1 MLYIVSTPIGNL
13 KDITLRALETLK
25 NVDLIACEDTR
36 HTKILLDHYQ
46 IHKPLTSYHSYNKNT
61 KADYIL
67 RLLKEN
73 KKIALISDAGTP
85 ALSDPGNSLIN
96 YCIKDKIPFTVIPGP
111 TALIS
116 SLIISGL
123 RTDKFIFMGF
133 LPIKSGPRKK
143 IIKTLIKEPRTIIFY
158 ESCHRLIKFLEE
170 LKEILPE
177 RKVVLVKELTKKFEE
192 IFRGIAEEHLLY
204 FQQNK
209 PRGEFVVLVAG
220 NKEKNQ

>member
-1 MLYIVSTPIGNL
+1 
-13 KDITLRALETLK
+13 
-25 NVDLIACEDTR
+25 
-36 HTKILLDHYQ
+36 
-46 IHKPLTSYHSYNKNT
+46 
-61 KADYIL
+61 
-67 RLLKEN
+67 
-73 KKIALISDAGTP
+73 
-85 ALSDPGNSLIN
+85 DPGNSLIN
-96 YCIKDKIPFTVIPGP
+96 HCIKDKIPFTVIPGP

-116 SLIISGL
+116 SPIISGL

-143 IIKTLIKEPRTIIFY
+143 IIKTLIKEPHTVIFY

-170 LKEILPE
+170 LKEILPD

-220 NKEKNQ
+220 NKEKNQWI